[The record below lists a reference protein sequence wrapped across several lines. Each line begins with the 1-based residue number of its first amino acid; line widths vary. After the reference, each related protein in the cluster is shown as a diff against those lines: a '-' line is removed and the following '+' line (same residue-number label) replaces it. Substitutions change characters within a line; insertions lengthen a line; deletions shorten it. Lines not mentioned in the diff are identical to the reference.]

1 MKPTFLLLCCL
12 LVAFAEPQVEN
23 EYVAFLCT
31 FQYSLIFISLALF
44 LLETSPKSS
53 LTPTNEKRTRST
65 APQRQCSYA
74 ATNWVTQ

>member
-31 FQYSLIFISLALF
+31 FQYSLILKSLAIC
-44 LLETSPKSS
+44 LLETSTKSS
-53 LTPTNEKRTRST
+53 PSPANEKRTRST
-65 APQRQCSYA
+65 APQRQCSYV